1 MTLACNLAYGSRV
14 RANISKEPNPVPA
27 TEEQGLSDEGDEGF
41 PAWRLYVR
49 DTGGMYQGIKL
60 FWQ

>member
-1 MTLACNLAYGSRV
+1 MAMACNCVYGNGV
-14 RANISKEPNPVPA
+14 CANISKEPNPVSV
-27 TEEQGLSDEGDEGF
+27 TEEQGLSDGGDEGF